1 MTFKEKLKK
10 DYPSMV
16 SNSFYGGGC
25 KGCPYK
31 YGYESE
37 KDMPCK
43 KFPGGVTC
51 EQCWNRDIPTG
62 KTTAKTAEDHIISYL
77 TQDVFRARDLCTHNT
92 VTSSYGKV
100 TTTKNPDI
108 KPTIKRVMFNPPATI
123 IFWSD
128 DTKTVVK
135 CQEGDTYNP
144 ETGFALAYLKKL
156 LGNDN
161 TFNKEID
168 KWVPQ
173 FDGVIFDMKQAEKDM
188 HIKQAYNAL
197 DLYICK
203 GANKLTKT
211 QMAGIIEKAVGHL
224 MDALDFPEV
233 KEQ

>member
-1 MTFKEKLKK
+1 MKALEREALDKHL
-10 DYPSMV
+10 
-16 SNSFYGGGC
+16 
-25 KGCPYK
+25 
-31 YGYESE
+31 
-37 KDMPCK
+37 
-43 KFPGGVTC
+43 
-51 EQCWNRDIPTG
+51 
-62 KTTAKTAEDHIISYL
+62 ISYI
-77 TQDVFRARDLCTHNT
+77 TQDCFSARDLCTPNAT
-92 VTSSYGKV
+92 ITV

-173 FDGVIFDMKQAEKDM
+173 FDGVVFDMKQAEKDM

-197 DLYICK
+197 DLYIRK
-203 GANKLTKT
+203 GVNKLTKL
-211 QMAGIIEKAVGHL
+211 QMAGMIAQAIDHL
-224 MDALDFPEV
+224 QDALDFPEV
-233 KEQ
+233 DEK

>member
-43 KFPGGVTC
+43 KSPGGVTC
-51 EQCWNRDIPTG
+51 EQCWNRQMPIG
-62 KTTAKTAEDHIISYL
+62 KTAAKAFEDYLISYAIGQSTL
-77 TQDVFRARDLCTHNT
+77 SARDLCTKNT
-92 VTSSYGKV
+92 AIKV
-100 TTTKNPDI
+100 TTAKNPDI

-188 HIKQAYNAL
+188 YIKQAYNAL
-197 DLYICK
+197 DLYIRK

-211 QMAGIIEKAVGHL
+211 QMAGIIEQAVGHL